1 MELSAGSIS
10 IKPLINGFTLHKD
23 RSYSGVAMRKHGS
36 GLPDFCKAHRELD
49 GLYKNHNIGVV
60 GNR

>member
-36 GLPDFCKAHRELD
+36 GLPDF
-49 GLYKNHNIGVV
+49 GLYKNHNMGVV